1 MTQLAKIGTIRGLSK
16 LNMAKVKNKRKKKQD
31 QETQERED
39 RSQPGISRE
48 TQKGILIVL
57 LFLFS
62 GISVLSF
69 FEVAGPF
76 GLAFNHYLA
85 LLFGWGRFSA
95 PVMAAILG
103 YVLIYPELYQLR
115 WWHYF
120 GLSLFILSFF
130 GAIHIWLGPDLQHA
144 ASQGVGGGYV
154 GLVLSTLFLKTVG
167 VWAGAL
173 LLLGLLTISV
183 LVVFNMSL
191 DKLLQRLPATSW
203 LARVRDWFTQR
214 FVSWRHS
221 RQQASFEGAG
231 MVGEDEEIETEIGE
245 DEEQDVEF
253 AKRELAEAKGEAPAG
268 EPEQMELKLPKRHYR
283 KVELPMDLL
292 NLPSET
298 PVSHDIEQGKEKIA
312 KTLENFGIEVEMGE
326 VNVGPTVTQFTLKP
340 SVGVKLSQITTLQ
353 NDLSLALAAHPIRLE
368 APIPG
373 KSLVGI
379 EVPNHATATVTL
391 REILDSKSFRKRKDN
406 LTLPFGKDVAG
417 EPYYYSLQKMPHLL
431 IAGATG
437 SGKSVCINIILVSLI
452 AQNSPEELKFILV
465 DPKRVELSVYNK
477 IPYLLTPVIT
487 EVDKTVNA
495 LRWCVAEMDR
505 RYQVLSGS
513 GHRNIEAYNVDNAS
527 DKMAYIVVVIDE
539 LADLMSV
546 AANDVEA
553 AIVRLAQMS
562 RAVGIH
568 LVLATQRPSVNVITG
583 LIKANMPA
591 RAAFAV
597 TSQIDSRTIL
607 DISGAEKL
615 LGKGDMLFTTAEL
628 SKPRRL
634 QGAFLSDPEIERVC
648 DFVKRQG
655 EPDFNTEVVNRQKHG
670 VMPQAFQD
678 SESEDTLVDEAR
690 KVILQSGKASASLLQ
705 RRLRVGYARA
715 ARILDILEEQ
725 GFIGPA
731 DGAKPRE
738 ILSIEASDTNG
749 GMEFEV
755 PDDAMNEGEGE
766 STNQE
771 GEEKKDA

>member
-1 MTQLAKIGTIRGLSK
+1 MS
-16 LNMAKVKNKRKKKQD
+16 KVKKKRAKKAEPEADKGKQ
-31 QETQERED
+31 
-39 RSQPGISRE
+39 PKAHGISTE
-48 TQKGILIVL
+48 TQKGIIIVL
-57 LFLFS
+57 LFLFAGLS
-62 GISVLSF
+62 LLSF
-69 FEVAGPF
+69 FDVAGPF
-76 GLAFNHYLA
+76 GSTFNHYLS
-85 LLFGWGRFSA
+85 LMFGWGRFSA

-103 YVLIYPELYQLR
+103 YVLIYPEQYQLR
-115 WWHYF
+115 FWHYI
-120 GLSLFILSFF
+120 GLGLFILSFF
-130 GAIHIWLGPDLQHA
+130 GLIHIWLQPDLQHA
-144 ASQGVGGGYV
+144 ASQGLGGGYMGV
-154 GLVLSTLFLKTVG
+154 ILSLLLLKTVG
-167 VWAGAL
+167 LWAGAFI
-173 LLLGLLTISV
+173 LLGLLVISI

-191 DKLLQRLPATSW
+191 ERLLQRMPASS
-203 LARVRDWFTQR
+203 LLGRMRDWFKQR
-214 FVSWRHS
+214 FVSWRHQ
-221 RQQASFEGAG
+221 RQQADF
-231 MVGEDEEIETEIGE
+231 EDEEETEQIEPSEE
-245 DEEQDVEF
+245 DLEF
-253 AKRELAEAKGEAPAG
+253 AKRELEDAKAPAESV
-268 EPEQMELKLPKRHYR
+268 EPEQMELKLPKRHYK
-283 KVELPMDLL
+283 KVDFPMDLL

-312 KTLENFGIEVEMGE
+312 KTLANFGIDVEMAD

-340 SVGVKLSQITTLQ
+340 SEGVKLSQITTLQ

-391 REILDSKSFRKRKDN
+391 REILDSKQFRRRKDN

-417 EPYYYSLQKMPHLL
+417 EPYFYSLQKMPHLL

-437 SGKSVCINIILVSLI
+437 SGKSVCINIALISLI

-505 RYQVLSGS
+505 RYQILSDS
-513 GHRNIEAYNVDNAS
+513 GHRNIEAYNLDNTD
-527 DKMAYIVVVIDE
+527 DKLAYIILVIDE

-546 AANDVEA
+546 AANEVEA

-568 LVLATQRPSVNVITG
+568 LILATQRPSVNVITG

-607 DISGAEKL
+607 DVSGAEKL
-615 LGKGDMLFTTAEL
+615 LGRGDMLFTTAEL

-634 QGAFLSDPEIERVC
+634 QGAFLSDSEIERVC
-648 DFVKRQG
+648 EFVSKQG
-655 EPDFNTEVVNRQKHG
+655 HPEFNQAVVNKQKHG

-678 SESEDTLVDEAR
+678 SGAEDDLLEEAK
-690 KVILQSGKASASLLQ
+690 KVILHSGKASASLLQ

-715 ARILDILEEQ
+715 ARLLDILEEQ

-738 ILSIEASDTNG
+738 ILSLEASATNG
-749 GMEFEV
+749 GMEFETADEQV
-755 PDDAMNEGEGE
+755 TTDE
-766 STNQE
+766 E
-771 GEEKKDA
+771 GEEKDQT

>member
-1 MTQLAKIGTIRGLSK
+1 MS
-16 LNMAKVKNKRKKKQD
+16 KVKKKRSKKV
-31 QETQERED
+31 ERGAPEGKEPKPHGM
-39 RSQPGISRE
+39 SKE
-48 TQKGILIVL
+48 TQKGIVIVL
-57 LFLFS
+57 LFLFAGLS
-62 GISVLSF
+62 LLSF
-69 FEVAGPF
+69 FDVAGPF
-76 GLAFNHYLA
+76 GSTFNHWLS

-103 YVLIYPELYQLR
+103 YVLIYPEQYQLKF
-115 WWHYF
+115 WHYF
-120 GLSLFILSFF
+120 GLGLFILSFF
-130 GAIHIWLGPDLQHA
+130 GLIHIWLQPELVHA
-144 ASQGVGGGYV
+144 ASQGLGGGYMGV
-154 GLVLSTLFLKTVG
+154 MLSLVLLKTVG
-167 VWAGAL
+167 LWAGAFIL
-173 LLLGLLTISV
+173 FGLLVISI
-183 LVVFNMSL
+183 LVVFNLSL
-191 DKLLQRLPATSW
+191 ERLLQRMPASSSIGRT
-203 LARVRDWFTQR
+203 RDWFKQR
-214 FVSWRHS
+214 FVSWRHQ
-221 RQQASFEGAG
+221 RQQADFAE
-231 MVGEDEEIETEIGE
+231 EDETATA
-245 DEEQDVEF
+245 EEQIEPNEGDLEF
-253 AKRELAEAKGEAPAG
+253 AKRELAEAKTAVAG
-268 EPEQMELKLPKRHYR
+268 AEPEQMELKLPKRHYK
-283 KVELPMDLL
+283 KVDLPMDLL

-312 KTLENFGIEVEMGE
+312 KTLGNFGIEVEMGE

-340 SVGVKLSQITTLQ
+340 AEGVKLSQITTLQ

-391 REILDSKSFRKRKDN
+391 REILDSKQFRKRKDN

-417 EPYYYSLQKMPHLL
+417 EPYFYSLQKMPHLL

-437 SGKSVCINIILVSLI
+437 SGKSVCINIALISLI
-452 AQNSPEELKFILV
+452 AQNSPEDLKFILV

-505 RYQVLSGS
+505 RYQILSES
-513 GHRNIEAYNVDNAS
+513 GHRNIEAYNTDNAG
-527 DKMAYIVVVIDE
+527 DKMAYIVLVIDE

-546 AANDVEA
+546 AANEVEA

-568 LVLATQRPSVNVITG
+568 LILATQRPSVNVITG

-607 DISGAEKL
+607 DVSGAEKL
-615 LGKGDMLFTTAEL
+615 LGRGDMLFTTAEL

-634 QGAFLSDPEIERVC
+634 QGAYLSDPEIERVC
-648 DFVKRQG
+648 EFVSKQG
-655 EPDFNTEVVNRQKHG
+655 QAEFNQEVVNKQKHG

-678 SESEDTLVDEAR
+678 SGAEDDLLEEAK

-715 ARILDILEEQ
+715 ARLLDILEEQ

-738 ILSIEASDTNG
+738 ILSAEASATNG
-749 GMEFEV
+749 GMAFEV
-755 PDDAMNEGEGE
+755 EDEDVASEGRDASSPEER
-766 STNQE
+766 
-771 GEEKKDA
+771 EEKDQA

>member
-1 MTQLAKIGTIRGLSK
+1 
-16 LNMAKVKNKRKKKQD
+16 MAH
-31 QETQERED
+31 
-39 RSQPGISRE
+39 GISKE
-48 TQKGILIVL
+48 TQKGIIIVL
-57 LFLFS
+57 LFLFAGLS
-62 GISVLSF
+62 LLSF
-69 FEVAGPF
+69 FDVAGPF
-76 GLAFNHYLA
+76 GSAFNHYLS
-85 LLFGWGRFSA
+85 LMFGWGRFSA

-103 YVLIYPELYQLR
+103 YVLIYPEQYQLKF
-115 WWHYF
+115 WHYF
-120 GLSLFILSFF
+120 GLGLFILTFF
-130 GAIHIWLGPDLQHA
+130 GLIHIWLQPDLAHA
-144 ASQGVGGGYV
+144 ASQGLGGGYMGV
-154 GLVLSTLFLKTVG
+154 ILSLLLFKTVG
-167 VWAGAL
+167 LWAGAL
-173 LLLGLLTISV
+173 ILVGMLVISI
-183 LVVFNMSL
+183 LIVFNMSL
-191 DKLLQRLPATSW
+191 ERLLQRMPASSSIGR
-203 LARVRDWFTQR
+203 ARDWFKQR
-214 FVSWRHS
+214 FVSWRHQ
-221 RQQASFEGAG
+221 RQQADF
-231 MVGEDEEIETEIGE
+231 EDEEETGE
-245 DEEQDVEF
+245 SGEMEEQVEPSEEDLEF
-253 AKRELAEAKGEAPAG
+253 AKRELADAKGPVEGAEA
-268 EPEQMELKLPKRHYR
+268 EQMELKLPKRHY
-283 KVELPMDLL
+283 KKIDLPMDLL

-312 KTLENFGIEVEMGE
+312 KTLGNFGIDVEMGE

-340 SVGVKLSQITTLQ
+340 AEGVKLSQITTLQ

-379 EVPNHATATVTL
+379 EVPNHSTATVTL
-391 REILDSKSFRKRKDN
+391 REILDSKQFRKRKDN

-417 EPYYYSLQKMPHLL
+417 EPYFYSLQKMPHLL

-437 SGKSVCINIILVSLI
+437 SGKSVCINIALVSLI
-452 AQNSPEELKFILV
+452 AQNSPEELKFIMV

-505 RYQVLSGS
+505 RYQILQES
-513 GHRNIEAYNVDNAS
+513 GHRNIEAYNTDNKD
-527 DKMAYIVVVIDE
+527 DKLAYIVLVIDE

-546 AANDVEA
+546 AANEVEA

-568 LVLATQRPSVNVITG
+568 LILATQRPSVNVITG

-607 DISGAEKL
+607 DVSGAEKL
-615 LGKGDMLFTTAEL
+615 LGRGDMLFTTAEL

-634 QGAFLSDPEIERVC
+634 QGAYLSDSEIERVC
-648 DFVKRQG
+648 EFVSKQG
-655 EPDFNTEVVNRQKHG
+655 QPEFNQEVVNKQKHG
-670 VMPQAFQD
+670 VMPQAYQD
-678 SESEDTLVDEAR
+678 GEAEDDLLDEAK
-690 KVILQSGKASASLLQ
+690 KVILHSGKASASLLQ

-715 ARILDILEEQ
+715 ARLLDILEEQ

-738 ILSIEASDTNG
+738 ILSAEASATNG

-755 PDDAMNEGEGE
+755 EDEDVAKDEPEEE
-766 STNQE
+766 STDEE
-771 GEEKKDA
+771 GEEKDQT

>member
-1 MTQLAKIGTIRGLSK
+1 
-16 LNMAKVKNKRKKKQD
+16 MARIKTKRK
-31 QETQERED
+31 EESREN
-39 RSQPGISRE
+39 RTEPGMSAE
-48 TQKGILIVL
+48 TQKGIVIVL
-57 LFLFS
+57 LFLFA
-62 GISVLSF
+62 GISMLSF
-69 FEVAGPF
+69 FHIAGPF
-76 GLAFNHYLA
+76 GATFNHWLG
-85 LLFGWGRFSA
+85 LGFGWGRFA
-95 PVMAAILG
+95 IPVFAAAFG
-103 YVLIYPELYQLR
+103 YVLLYPEQYQLR
-115 WWHYF
+115 WWHYT
-120 GLSLFILSFF
+120 GFILGVLSF
-130 GAIHIWLGPDLQHA
+130 LGFLHLFTQPELQYQ
-144 ASQGVGGGYV
+144 ASQAHGGGYA
-154 GLVLSTLFLKTVG
+154 GLLLSLLALKTVG

-173 LLLGLLTISV
+173 ILLALLLISILV
-183 LVVFNMSL
+183 LFNTSL
-191 DKLLQRLPATSW
+191 EHVMQRMPASSI
-203 LARVRDWFTQR
+203 LGRVRDWFKQR
-214 FVSWRHS
+214 YVSWRH
-221 RQQASFEGAG
+221 RQQQAEFEE
-231 MVGEDEEIETEIGE
+231 EDELVPN
-245 DEEQDVEF
+245 EEQIDF
-253 AKRELAEAKGEAPAG
+253 AKRELAEVQAESTATGDDA
-268 EPEQMELKLPKRHYR
+268 EQMELKLPKARHYR
-283 KVELPMDLL
+283 KIELPLELL

-298 PVSHDIEQGKEKIA
+298 PVSGDIEAGKEKIQ
-312 KTLENFGIEVEMGE
+312 KTLQNFGIEVEMSE

-340 SVGVKLSQITTLQ
+340 QEGVKLSQITTLQ

-391 REILDSKSFRKRKDN
+391 REILDSKAFRKRKDN

-417 EPYYYSLQKMPHLL
+417 EPFFYSLQKMPHLL

-465 DPKRVELSVYNK
+465 DPKRVELTAYNK

-487 EVDKTVNA
+487 EVDKTVNS

-505 RYQVLSGS
+505 RYQVLSGT
-513 GHRNIEAYNVDNAS
+513 GHRNIETYNVDNG
-527 DKMAYIVVVIDE
+527 DEKMPYIVVAIDE

-546 AANDVEA
+546 AANEVEA

-607 DISGAEKL
+607 DYSGAEKL
-615 LGKGDMLFTTAEL
+615 LGRGDMLFTSAEL

-634 QGAFLSDPEIERVC
+634 QGAYLSDTEIERVC
-648 DFVKRQG
+648 DFVAKQG
-655 EPDFNTEVVNRQKHG
+655 QPDFNQEVVSKPKHG

-678 SESEDTLVDEAR
+678 NESEDTLVDEAK

-738 ILSIEASDTNG
+738 ILSN
-749 GMEFEV
+749 EV
-755 PDDAMNEGEGE
+755 SGSIGDFDQEGEGE
-766 STNQE
+766 EIDQ
-771 GEEKKDA
+771 A